1 MDKRSSTLLWV
12 TVTYAGVI
20 ILGIIDW
27 LTGWELNF
35 FVFYFVPICI
45 GAWFLGLWAAVTL
58 AVFSALTW
66 FGADALSG
74 HVHSTHVYA
83 VWNTI
88 IRLIS
93 FLAIGWSVYA
103 VQDALVRE
111 RKATEALRRALANI
125 KSLEAFLPI
134 CARCKRIRNQQGEW
148 QQLEAYIGQ
157 HSNTQFSHG
166 YCPECAGKLM
176 EEARKVIGE
185 IGTINKKAEP

>member
-1 MDKRSSTLLWV
+1 MEKRSSVLLWV
-12 TVTYAGVI
+12 TITYAGVI

-27 LTGWELNF
+27 LTGYELNF

-45 GAWFLGLWAAVTL
+45 GAWFLGLWAAVAL
-58 AVFSALTW
+58 AVLSALTW

-83 VWNTI
+83 VWNTM

-93 FLAIGWSVYA
+93 FLAIGWSVYT
-103 VQDALVRE
+103 VRSALIRE
-111 RKATEALRRALANI
+111 RSASEALRQALSQI
-125 KSLEAFLPI
+125 RVLETFLPI
-134 CARCKRIRNQQGEW
+134 CAQCKKIRNQQGQW

-166 YCPECAGKLM
+166 YCPECGKKAM
-176 EEARKVIGE
+176 EEAKKVMEEEGLVH
-185 IGTINKKAEP
+185 KKIEP